1 MSTGEKDVWSL
12 DEVHFQQYGSR
23 CRMWVPPETQ
33 DPILLHHPGR
43 KSVGYFGAVRLRDGK
58 FVSHRQTGRF
68 NGESFYVFLKRLRRI
83 TARSPSP
90 VVVLADNASY
100 HHAKLHQPWRER
112 ASQRFALDYLPPYS
126 PDLNPIERVW
136 KLTRRTCVHNR
147 YFPKLEEVINAVDE
161 LFSTWAKGNDTLRR
175 LCAITYGAVYNN
187 CPYDAISMHDTGGQ
201 WGLDALPKAL
211 RGQDRMSASKCDL
224 CYTSE
229 SGPACVRNCPQGC
242 ASRVGSTEEFQ
253 QLLAKRD

>member
-1 MSTGEKDVWSL
+1 MPNAKRRTKKLRSWMSTGEKDVWSL

-100 HHAKLHQPWRER
+100 HHAKLHQPWGER

-161 LFSTWAKGNDTLRR
+161 LFSTWAKGNETLRR
-175 LCAITYGAVYNN
+175 LCAIT
-187 CPYDAISMHDTGGQ
+187 
-201 WGLDALPKAL
+201 
-211 RGQDRMSASKCDL
+211 
-224 CYTSE
+224 
-229 SGPACVRNCPQGC
+229 
-242 ASRVGSTEEFQ
+242 
-253 QLLAKRD
+253 

>member
-43 KSVGYFGAVRLRDGK
+43 ASVGYFGAVRLRDGK
-58 FVSHRQTGRF
+58 FVYQRETGRF
-68 NGESFYVFLKRLRRI
+68 NGESFYVFLKRLRQI
-83 TARSPSP
+83 TSRSQSP

-100 HHAKLHQPWRER
+100 HHARLHKPWRER

-136 KLTRRTCVHNR
+136 KLTRRTCLHNR
-147 YFPKLEEVINAVDE
+147 YFPELEEVITAVEE
-161 LFSTWAKGNDTLRR
+161 LFSTWGKGNDALRR
-175 LCAITYGAVYNN
+175 LYAIT
-187 CPYDAISMHDTGGQ
+187 
-201 WGLDALPKAL
+201 
-211 RGQDRMSASKCDL
+211 
-224 CYTSE
+224 
-229 SGPACVRNCPQGC
+229 
-242 ASRVGSTEEFQ
+242 
-253 QLLAKRD
+253 

>member
-100 HHAKLHQPWRER
+100 HHAKLHQPWREWC
-112 ASQRFALDYLPPYS
+112 QPEICPGLPTDS

-147 YFPKLEEVINAVDE
+147 AGRGHQCGRRTLLNLGGKSRYGDYAQ
-161 LFSTWAKGNDTLRR
+161 LF
-175 LCAITYGAVYNN
+175 
-187 CPYDAISMHDTGGQ
+187 
-201 WGLDALPKAL
+201 KAL
-211 RGQDRMSASKCDL
+211 CIAPDGNA
-224 CYTSE
+224 
-229 SGPACVRNCPQGC
+229 PARAEPNK
-242 ASRVGSTEEFQ
+242 
-253 QLLAKRD
+253 LLAIVPSVFLLGRELYFRNPAEWLGESHLFPR